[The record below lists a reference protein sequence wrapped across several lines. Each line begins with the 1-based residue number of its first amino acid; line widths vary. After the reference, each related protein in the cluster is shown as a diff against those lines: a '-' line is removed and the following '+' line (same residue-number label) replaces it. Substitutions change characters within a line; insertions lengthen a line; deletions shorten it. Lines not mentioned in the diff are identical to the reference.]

1 MNTNQTLPDDKV
13 ISEKELHTSDLIG
26 LEVQPDTELKI
37 MLVDYVGT
45 KFDQEEVTVNMI
57 VETLAHE
64 FPDFL
69 YVVAEENFLRGYQ
82 TGLDDAYRT
91 IEEAEQEKPEE

>member
-1 MNTNQTLPDDKV
+1 MNTNQPLPDKV
-13 ISEKELHTSDLIG
+13 INEEELHTSDLIG
-26 LEVQPDTELKI
+26 LEVQPDTELKT

-57 VETLAHE
+57 VEALAHE

-91 IEEAEQEKPEE
+91 IEEAAPEKTAE